1 MRDILASLALSAVT
15 VACGGAS
22 SSAADTSPDVS
33 ADAAAD
39 TAADSTADGAGAT
52 PDDGSLVFG
61 AMGPLVGD
69 AGRGGF
75 RFGAATAAVQIEDQ
89 LTTSDWWLWTTPKP
103 EGLGHDTPVGDA
115 VMGYTKALDDVTL
128 LTDMHLDAYRFN
140 VDWSRIEPQRGV
152 IDEAALAHYDAVLD
166 ALVAAGIRPMLTI
179 HHFSSPV
186 WVDDPRDPTC
196 EAGPTDAN
204 LCGWDDPVG
213 GPLVVQELAD
223 HAALLADRFGDRVDE
238 WATVNEPINYLFA
251 SYGVGYFPP
260 GKKLV
265 FQDVDAFIRVLR
277 SYFAAHA
284 ALYDAIKA
292 HDTADADGDGVAA
305 AVGMT
310 LSVADW
316 EPARDNA
323 PSDDPVDVAAAEAV
337 RYLYHV
343 LPVRAVTEGGLD
355 ADLDGTLEEAH
366 PEWAHRLDWLGMQY
380 YFRAGVTG
388 EPALLPLVNATP
400 CAYPLDMGAC
410 LPPEDPTWWVPSMH
424 YEYYAPGLYL
434 VLRDMGKRWPDL
446 PLVVTEAGIA
456 TRVGRRRAENVVRT
470 LEQIARAQAQGVDV
484 RGYYHWSLMDN
495 FEWAEGYG
503 PAFGLYNVELSTYLR
518 TPTEGAT
525 VLGDIA
531 AARRVDAQ
539 TREDLGGDGPM
550 TRTPEPAAEP

>member
-1 MRDILASLALSAVT
+1 V
-15 VACGGAS
+15 
-22 SSAADTSPDVS
+22 
-33 ADAAAD
+33 
-39 TAADSTADGAGAT
+39 
-52 PDDGSLVFG
+52 
-61 AMGPLVGD
+61 GPLVGE

-103 EGLGHDTPVGDA
+103 QGLGHGTPVGDA
-115 VMGYTKALDDVTL
+115 VMGYAKALDDVQL
-128 LTDMHLDAYRFN
+128 LRDMHLDAYRFN

-152 IDEAALAHYDAVLD
+152 IDEAALDHYDALLD
-166 ALVAAGIRPMLTI
+166 ALVDAGLRPMLTI
-179 HHFSSPV
+179 HHFASPV
-186 WVDDPRDPTC
+186 WVDDPRDPAC
-196 EAGPTDAN
+196 QAGPTDAN

-213 GPLVVQELAD
+213 GPLIVQELAE

-238 WATVNEPINYLFA
+238 WATVNEPMNYLFA

-260 GKKLV
+260 GQMLV
-265 FQDVDAFIRVLR
+265 FNDLPGFLRVLR
-277 SYFAAHA
+277 NYLAAHA
-284 ALYDAIKA
+284 AIYDAIKA
-292 HDTADADGDGVAA
+292 HDRTDADGDGVTA

-316 EPARDNA
+316 VPARDNA
-323 PSDDPVDVAAAEAV
+323 PSDDPVDVAATDAV

-343 LPVRAVTEGGLD
+343 LPVRAATEGGLD
-355 ADLDGTLEEAH
+355 TDLDGTLDEAH
-366 PEWAHRLDWLGMQY
+366 PEWAQRLDWLGVQY

-410 LPPEDPTWWVPSMH
+410 LPPEDPTWWVPFMH
-424 YEYYAPGLYL
+424 YEYYAPGLYRI
-434 VLRDMGKRWPDL
+434 LRDLGARWPDL
-446 PLVVTEAGIA
+446 PLVVTEAGLA

-503 PAFGLYNVELSTYLR
+503 PAFGLYKVERSTYLR

-531 AARRVDAQ
+531 ATRRVDAQ
-539 TREDLGGDGPM
+539 RRRDLGGDGPM
-550 TRTPEPAAEP
+550 TPEPDAEP